1 MIKTILKLL
10 DGTEISAGKNEV
22 NAIQNTSI
30 TESCNDGEDLSFG
43 SVCAKKIEVKII
55 TPQNKL
61 PINAG
66 DKITVYEEE
75 NGIRRK
81 KGHFIAEKP
90 QKKGANTTN
99 IVAYDNISLL
109 DKDITEWFNALDG
122 FPYTSYNMAK
132 MVCEHCGIGLAN
144 STITNGDFLINKTE
158 LDSVTAR
165 QIIRWIGEIC
175 GCFCIADEN
184 GNAFYR
190 WYEENTIPI
199 VANRLENGV
208 IFLNGGLSYEDY
220 EVKRI
225 DRVEIIQDSN
235 KNVVSYPV
243 WVGEGNVY
251 VIKSNPFM
259 ETDSIGALE
268 IAESLYQILEKISY
282 IPCKVSVPASFGFN
296 VGDIVKIKD
305 ANGIEFF
312 SYIMEKTR
320 NGQKETLESSGN
332 YERNGATA
340 LYNTSYS
347 ATYGKNLKIQK
358 DIAKINLEASENSAS
373 LELLVETQKDGKKAV
388 RGSVLVEAINDQSSV
403 KILADKV
410 NLTGYV
416 TVNSLKEGGST
427 VIDGSRIQTGQILS
441 KGFLDEYMLI
451 KTVRSALSAGTYY
464 FNLNSTYYTFA
475 FSSTVEVGD
484 YIRFYPST
492 NEVKHVDSSG
502 VVIQS
507 VTPSKSEYMIQ
518 GTRIDPD
525 LSIYFSENG
534 SKIDLNNGNI
544 ITPQFSLIDG
554 KSYFGGDLNSEKG
567 RIGPFAF
574 ANIGL
579 YTEYP
584 LESIDNGAAVGVYAG
599 AITFTSDTWFDNDSG
614 YVQVTF
620 GDVFPKPYGDPHKLT
635 MENTR
640 GDKMNI
646 TRTSA
651 DLIGAWKATPYK
663 NPTKALSEIVTRQD
677 LIDLGLITA

>member
-158 LDSVTAR
+158 LDSVTAT

-190 WYEENTIPI
+190 WYEENNIPI

-305 ANGIEFF
+305 ANGIEIF

-332 YERNGATA
+332 YERNGSTT

-358 DIAKINLEASENSAS
+358 DIAKINLEASENAAS
-373 LELLVETQKDGKKAV
+373 IGLLVETQEDGKPSVK
-388 RGSVLVEAINDQSSV
+388 GSVLVEAINGQSTATIS
-403 KILADKV
+403 ANKV
-410 NLTGYV
+410 NLNGYV
-416 TVNSLKEGGST
+416 TVNSLKADGTT
-427 VIDGSRIQTGQILS
+427 VIDGRRIQTGQIVS
-441 KGFLDEYMLI
+441 Q
-451 KTVRSALSAGTYY
+451 
-464 FNLNSTYYTFA
+464 N
-475 FSSTVEVGD
+475 FSDD
-484 YIRFYPST
+484 YILVNSYTKQYEAGVLYFTLSEKYKYISFTTTKQIQYGYSIKYYAETDKIEIVDDSDNIVETLTATVSDTPPSGT
-492 NEVKHVDSSG
+492 ELEVD
-502 VVIQS
+502 I
-507 VTPSKSEYMIQ
+507 
-518 GTRIDPD
+518 
-525 LSIYFSENG
+525 SIYFSEAG
-534 SKIDLNNGNI
+534 TKIDLENGEI
-544 ITPQFSLIDG
+544 ISPNFALKADG
-554 KSYFGGDLNSEKG
+554 SSYFGGEINTVLGK
-567 RIGPFAF
+567 IGPFELQKLGLGSRAETGATIIVGKGGISYISSPIGGSVRF
-574 ANIGL
+574 EVGDLFGISAIPGLHEPQPHLVEIENANGDL
-579 YTEYP
+579 
-584 LESIDNGAAVGVYAG
+584 LR
-599 AITFTSDTWFDNDSG
+599 
-614 YVQVTF
+614 VT
-620 GDVFPKPYGDPHKLT
+620 LT
-635 MENTR
+635 TAE
-640 GDKMNI
+640 
-646 TRTSA
+646 
-651 DLIGAWKATPYK
+651 LIGSWKATPY
-663 NPTKALSEIVTRQD
+663 TDTSAETSEIITKQD
-677 LIDLGLITA
+677 LINLGLITV